1 MMARLEGMTTRHA
14 SSAHSA
20 ESMQLWEG
28 AREVCTKGTLI
39 KPPMRGSTMAQIA
52 ACLWAACAVQAADS
66 PQQHWVRGTLMR
78 VSESVMS
85 PGGNESDK
93 VGSATPRVSGDG
105 NKVVFYSDATF
116 SSAGFEEDND
126 YHIWM

>member
-1 MMARLEGMTTRHA
+1 MHHGAPLIKAEFTRWT
-14 SSAHSA
+14 
-20 ESMQLWEG
+20 MQLHG
-28 AREVCTKGTLI
+28 
-39 KPPMRGSTMAQIA
+39 PTMAQIA

-116 SSAGFEEDND
+116 SSEGFEEDND
-126 YHIWM
+126 FHIWM

>member
-1 MMARLEGMTTRHA
+1 MQEGHPSSTRP
-14 SSAHSA
+14 
-20 ESMQLWEG
+20 L
-28 AREVCTKGTLI
+28 R
-39 KPPMRGSTMAQIA
+39 MRGPTMAQMA

-66 PQQHWVRGTLMR
+66 PQQHWVRGTVMR
-78 VSESVMS
+78 VSESFNS
-85 PGGNESDK
+85 TGGLEWDN

-116 SSAGFEEDND
+116 SSDGFEKEND

>member
-1 MMARLEGMTTRHA
+1 MSILFRT
-14 SSAHSA
+14 
-20 ESMQLWEG
+20 
-28 AREVCTKGTLI
+28 
-39 KPPMRGSTMAQIA
+39 

-78 VSESVMS
+78 VSESVVS
-85 PGGNESDK
+85 LGGNESEK

-116 SSAGFEEDND
+116 SSEGFEEDND
-126 YHIWM
+126 YHIWV

>member
-1 MMARLEGMTTRHA
+1 MQALQDILLGTTFIA
-14 SSAHSA
+14 
-20 ESMQLWEG
+20 
-28 AREVCTKGTLI
+28 
-39 KPPMRGSTMAQIA
+39 PMIHVPTMAQLMSIA

-85 PGGNESDK
+85 PGGLESDK
-93 VGSATPRVSGDG
+93 VGSETPRVSGDG

-126 YHIWM
+126 YHIWV

>member
-1 MMARLEGMTTRHA
+1 MQALQDILLGTTFIAPMIHGPMMT
-14 SSAHSA
+14 
-20 ESMQLWEG
+20 QL
-28 AREVCTKGTLI
+28 
-39 KPPMRGSTMAQIA
+39 MSIA

-78 VSESVMS
+78 VSESVVS
-85 PGGNESDK
+85 LGGNESEK

-116 SSAGFEEDND
+116 SSEGFEEDND
-126 YHIWM
+126 YHIWV

>member
-1 MMARLEGMTTRHA
+1 MLHTGVASVARSMRHGAPLIKAEFTRWT
-14 SSAHSA
+14 
-20 ESMQLWEG
+20 MQLHG
-28 AREVCTKGTLI
+28 
-39 KPPMRGSTMAQIA
+39 PTMAQIA

-116 SSAGFEEDND
+116 SSTGFEEDNE

>member
-1 MMARLEGMTTRHA
+1 
-14 SSAHSA
+14 
-20 ESMQLWEG
+20 MQLHG
-28 AREVCTKGTLI
+28 
-39 KPPMRGSTMAQIA
+39 PTMAQIA

-85 PGGNESDK
+85 PGGLESDK

-116 SSAGFEEDND
+116 SSVGFEGDNE

>member
-1 MMARLEGMTTRHA
+1 
-14 SSAHSA
+14 
-20 ESMQLWEG
+20 
-28 AREVCTKGTLI
+28 
-39 KPPMRGSTMAQIA
+39 
-52 ACLWAACAVQAADS
+52 
-66 PQQHWVRGTLMR
+66 MR

-85 PGGNESDK
+85 PGGLESDK

>member
-1 MMARLEGMTTRHA
+1 MKPCCNACCKCGEKYATRA
-14 SSAHSA
+14 P
-20 ESMQLWEG
+20 
-28 AREVCTKGTLI
+28 LI
-39 KPPMRGSTMAQIA
+39 KADFTRWTMHLHGLTMAQIA

-66 PQQHWVRGTLMR
+66 PQQQWVRGTLMR

-85 PGGNESDK
+85 PGGLESDK

-105 NKVVFYSDATF
+105 SKVVFYSDATF
-116 SSAGFEEDND
+116 SSAGFEEDNE